1 MKLQTKQLSFAYG
14 KTGEMLLKDLDLTL
28 EPGQFTMLLGPN
40 GCGKSTLMRLLSG
53 ELEPKSGTVL
63 LDGKPI
69 RKWRLRERAMK
80 MATVLQS
87 APPVLDFTVEEL
99 VMTGRIPYLSAF
111 SGPSDADQTAVRRAM
126 EATMITGLADRITSH
141 HSGGERQRAMIASA
155 LAADP
160 EILLLDEPTS
170 ATDPAHTLSLLQLFA
185 ARARQK
191 TVLMITHDLSLAA
204 QFADRVIL
212 LSGGRSQQMVRRKRF
227 LPGRISAKFINVM
240 RRFSAHPP
248 GRLPYCPPRE
258 RRNDE

>member
-141 HSGGERQRAMIASA
+141 LSGGERQRAMIASA

-212 LSGGRSQQMVRRKRF
+212 LSGGKIAADGSPETVFTRENFRKVYQCDAEIFRTPAGALAV
-227 LPGRISAKFINVM
+227 LPAAGK
-240 RRFSAHPP
+240 
-248 GRLPYCPPRE
+248 E
-258 RRNDE
+258 E